1 MHIPDGYLAPA
12 VSLALALPTVPV
24 WAIATQKVKKV
35 LNNRTVPLL
44 AIFSALS
51 FTVMMFNIP
60 VPGGTTAHAVG
71 GTLIAVVLGP
81 WAAAIAVSTALIL
94 QALFFGDGGVLAI
107 FANCFNMA
115 IVLPFVGYG
124 TYRLL
129 AAGAPVLSTR
139 RAVAAGIG
147 AYAGIT
153 VAALAVGIEL
163 GIEPAL
169 FSQNGHA
176 LYSPYGIREAVPAM
190 LLAHALGASIVEGLV
205 TGLGVAYLQRR
216 HPEYL
221 TSLRRVFAPEA
232 ATDGEAPRRPL
243 WQVASVAVAA
253 GATVLAMLGLIE
265 GGGNP
270 GRMFGADWA
279 QVDWPSVATML
290 LMTAVVGAVVVPAV
304 YLLLPRAAKRV
315 GAGFAT
321 LAVLAPL
328 GLIAPGLAFGEG
340 KAGDVKNAFG
350 YVPSGLQ
357 ALSGVFSAPLSGYDV
372 PLPFFSQ
379 ANGALW
385 HAAVGYEL
393 SGVIGMLLVGGAVY
407 AMALLLRPQAPLEPA
422 AEPTDAP
429 ATVPTSAPSRAHSVY
444 EPHHT
449 REGRIGWLEQTL
461 GGITENIERA
471 VFTEQHARSD
481 GWLQRRDP
489 RIKMIGALTAI
500 LAASLT
506 ASIVGLAILYGA
518 TLAAARA
525 SKVPFGFFVKRVWLG
540 IPLFAGIVVLPAI
553 FFVPGP
559 RLFDLGIGPAH
570 LAPSWN
576 GLAGAALFIS
586 RVGVSVS
593 IAILL
598 VVTTPWADVLKSLRA
613 LKVPQ
618 VFVLVLSMTYRYIFL
633 FLHTANGILLARKS
647 RVVGRTTGGEQRRW
661 ITGTMGNLMSRA
673 FKMSNDVYAAM
684 LARGFGGEIRSFT
697 IYRLCP
703 ADVAALAG
711 VAAIAV
717 AAVFAG
723 RTLP

>member
-1 MHIPDGYLAPA
+1 VHIPDGYLAPA
-12 VSLALALPTVPV
+12 VSVALALPTVPV

-51 FTVMMFNIP
+51 FTVMMFNVP

-81 WAAAIAVSTALIL
+81 WAAAIAVSTALVL

-107 FANCFNMA
+107 FANCLNMA
-115 IVLPFVGYG
+115 IILPFVGYVA
-124 TYRLL
+124 YRVL
-129 AAGAPVLSTR
+129 AAGSPLLSTR

-176 LYSPYGIREAVPAM
+176 LYSPYGLTEAVPAM
-190 LLAHALGASIVEGLV
+190 VISHLLGASIVEGLV

-221 TSLRRVFAPEA
+221 TSLRRIVAPDAVE
-232 ATDGEAPRRPL
+232 DGTTSSRPL
-243 WQVASVAVAA
+243 WQPVAA
-253 GATVLAMLGLIE
+253 ATSAGLAALAILGLVE
-265 GGGNP
+265 GGGDP
-270 GRMFGADWA
+270 SRLFGADWSR
-279 QVDWPSVATML
+279 VDWPSVATML
-290 LMTAVVGAVVVPAV
+290 LVTAILAAILVPAAF
-304 YLLLPRAAKRV
+304 LLLPRRLKRV
-315 GAGFAT
+315 GASFIA
-321 LAVLAPL
+321 LSVLAPL
-328 GLIAPGLAFGEG
+328 GLIAPGIAFGEG
-340 KAGDVKNAFG
+340 NAADLQARFG
-350 YVPSGLQ
+350 YVPNGLRS
-357 ALSGVFSAPLSGYDV
+357 LSGVFSAPLAGYDV
-372 PLPFFSQ
+372 PLPFFSR
-379 ANGALW
+379 ASSPLW
-385 HAAVGYEL
+385 HAAIGYEIAGIV
-393 SGVIGMLLVGGAVY
+393 GVLLVGGAVY
-407 AMALLLRPQAPLEPA
+407 AIARLLASGL
-422 AEPTDAP
+422 
-429 ATVPTSAPSRAHSVY
+429 ATRAVGNSQVSRTAVSTSASR
-444 EPHHT
+444 PD
-449 REGRIGWLEQTL
+449 RDGRIGWLERTI
-461 GGITENIERA
+461 GGITDNIEHA
-471 VFTEQHARSD
+471 IFTEQHARSA

-489 RIKMIGALTAI
+489 RMKMVAALTAI

-506 ASIVGLAILYGA
+506 ASIIGLALLYGA

-540 IPLFAGIVVLPAI
+540 IPFFAGVVVLPAI
-553 FFVPGP
+553 FFVPGA
-559 RLFDLGIGPAH
+559 RLFDLGIGPVH

-576 GLAGAALFIS
+576 GLEGAAIFVS

-593 IAILL
+593 LAVLL

-618 VFVLVLSMTYRYIFL
+618 VFVLVLAMTYRYIFL
-633 FLHTANGILLARKS
+633 FLHTTNGILLARKS
-647 RVVGRTTGGEQRRW
+647 RMVGRTGGGEQRLW

-684 LARGFGGEIRSFT
+684 LARGFGGEVRTFT
-697 IYRLCP
+697 TYRLRT
-703 ADVAALAG
+703 ADLAAMAG
-711 VAAIAV
+711 VAGVAV

-723 RTLP
+723 RVLP